1 MAGQGAVTTAT
12 PWVTSTDVDVQFAA
26 IVAGLTDPEDAPKPD
41 QRIVVLVEIP
51 QAGTSAELT
60 YGCRFAVSVG
70 DAVRCP
76 PMPLWPDW
84 QTGIVTMVGDN
95 GYTGPVKYV
104 APAGGAS

>member
-1 MAGQGAVTTAT
+1 MTGQRTVTTTT
-12 PWVTSTDVDVQFAA
+12 PWDTSTDVDVQFAA
-26 IVAGLTDPEDAPKPD
+26 IVSGLTDVEEASKPEH
-41 QRIVVLVEIP
+41 RIVVLVEIP

-60 YGCRFAVSVG
+60 YGCRFTVAVG

-84 QTGIVTMVGDN
+84 QTGIVTRLGDN

-104 APAGGAS
+104 APLGGAS

>member
-1 MAGQGAVTTAT
+1 MSTTKT
-12 PWVTSTDVDVQFAA
+12 PWDVTTDVDVQFAA

-76 PMPLWPDW
+76 PMPLWPGW
-84 QTGIVTMVGDN
+84 QTGIVTRLGDK

-104 APAGGAS
+104 APIGGGDS